1 MRRACET
8 REGRRL
14 NPNLLADDLR
24 GAAIVTVMQMPADP
38 LCPLCGRPIP
48 KAAKQSIH
56 HLTPKL
62 KGGAKGPTVLLHEVC
77 HRAIHANL
85 TEVEIAR
92 DFATVDALRAH
103 PSIAKFIEWI
113 RKKDPAFHARTAGP
127 RRKR

>member
-1 MRRACET
+1 
-8 REGRRL
+8 
-14 NPNLLADDLR
+14 
-24 GAAIVTVMQMPADP
+24 
-38 LCPLCGRPIP
+38 
-48 KAAKQSIH
+48 
-56 HLTPKL
+56 PKL

-92 DFATVDALRAH
+92 DFATVDDLRAH